1 MTTDMFLPLLTL
13 VILSLPLPTNAND
26 NNMSD
31 IWATWSGLIQP
42 LLGLFFV
49 ILGLHLLLYSH
60 FATHDLMKRYLR
72 SPVIPGQVLSCE
84 EQYLQQYEISV
95 LYTAMVRQYEDD
107 PRNRFRYPTA
117 KIEKS
122 FLRRFRVSERVER
135 GETVELFLLPETGRS
150 GLLKQIVDETYQNHS
165 HFRSVLIL
173 VPGGALLSLLQ
184 WLALVRVRAMES
196 MTAWIVFGIT
206 LFVILLGSQLYTS
219 SRWLTECQRRFFS
232 AVPVKNTNNNNRNN
246 NSKQEPLLMA

>member
-1 MTTDMFLPLLTL
+1 M
-13 VILSLPLPTNAND
+13 
-26 NNMSD
+26 
-31 IWATWSGLIQP
+31 
-42 LLGLFFV
+42 
-49 ILGLHLLLYSH
+49 
-60 FATHDLMKRYLR
+60 
-72 SPVIPGQVLSCE
+72 
-84 EQYLQQYEISV
+84 
-95 LYTAMVRQYEDD
+95 
-107 PRNRFRYPTA
+107 
-117 KIEKS
+117 
-122 FLRRFRVSERVER
+122 ER
-135 GETVELFLLPETGRS
+135 GETVQLFLLPETGRS

-196 MTAWIVFGIT
+196 ITAWIVFGIT

-232 AVPVKNTNNNNRNN
+232 AVPVKNSTNNNNR